1 MMHFLKTSALTIVP
15 GLLSLGTLSARAD
28 TFSTG
33 PNGFAIDFVT
43 VGNAG
48 NGDDLGA
55 GGGVYSSGLGG
66 VGYNY
71 RISTTE
77 ISLDLIAKATASGLA
92 GVNAGGWGP
101 TRPASQV
108 TWFEAAKFVNW
119 LNTSTGHQI
128 AYQLNSSNT
137 LLTPWSSADAWQ
149 IGGENLFRHK
159 DAFYVLPS
167 EDEWYKAAF
176 HKNDG
181 VTANYWDYATE
192 SNTAPLAVTGGTL
205 PHTAVYNHTLTPAEV
220 NNAGGLSAYGTMAQ
234 DGNVW
239 EWMESGFDG
248 TNTLGSEGRT
258 VRGGY
263 FDGSFAA
270 LRSGVLGRSNFG
282 PAATDLC
289 IGFRVASTVALV
301 PEPGTMTLLIA
312 SSIMLLSR
320 SRRLA
325 APRR

>member
-1 MMHFLKTSALTIVP
+1 M
-15 GLLSLGTLSARAD
+15 
-28 TFSTG
+28 
-33 PNGFAIDFVT
+33 
-43 VGNAG
+43 
-48 NGDDLGA
+48 
-55 GGGVYSSGLGG
+55 
-66 VGYNY
+66 GYNY

-92 GVNAGGWGP
+92 GVNAGGWSP

-128 AYQLNSSNT
+128 AYQLNSNNT

-192 SNTAPLAVTGGTL
+192 SNTVPIAVTGGTL
-205 PHTAVYNHTLTPAEV
+205 PHTAVFNHTLTPAEV
-220 NNAGGLSAYGTMAQ
+220 NNAGGLSAYGTMGQ

-239 EWMESGFDG
+239 EWMESSFDG
-248 TNTLGSEGRT
+248 TNTLGTEGRT

-289 IGFRVASTVALV
+289 IGFRVASTVVLV

-312 SSIMLLSR
+312 SSIILIGR

-325 APRR
+325 ASRRP